1 MCSDPGFPVR
11 RFARRFHSGAWL
23 VVAVAA
29 LVAPSAL
36 AGDAAKLGV
45 VGFSA
50 DAKTFVLEEYGV
62 AAGAGQPFAHLFFY
76 DVDKQDEVVPAIR
89 ARGKQNTF
97 EGRSAFERQAGL
109 LTIRAKNWTYA
120 ERQLSGKA
128 DVTGLTASPPVLS
141 WSGPRL
147 VSETK
152 GDRKQ
157 EVEFGPKL
165 RGAKDGAT
173 KRRFEVL
180 MTTKNLAPERLD
192 AAGCA
197 PFAFE
202 VVLFDHKTKKQATLL
217 KERRP
222 ASSRACTMRAEV
234 VGIWV
239 ARGRVAVV
247 LSYDVTGF
255 EGPDTRHFAVT
266 GRIP

>member
-1 MCSDPGFPVR
+1 MCFDPGLLVR
-11 RFARRFHSGAWL
+11 RSFLFVRPLGLLAFVVAWL
-23 VVAVAA
+23 SASAAV
-29 LVAPSAL
+29 
-36 AGDAAKLGV
+36 AGDAAHLGI
-45 VGFSA
+45 VGFSG

-62 AAGAGQPFAHLFFY
+62 AAGSGQPFVHLYFY
-76 DVDKQDEVVPAIR
+76 DVDNQAEVIPAIR
-89 ARGKQNTF
+89 ARGKQNAF
-97 EGRSAFERQAGL
+97 GGRSAFERQAGL
-109 LTIRAKNWTYA
+109 LTLRAKNWTYA
-120 ERQLSGKA
+120 ERQVAPKA
-128 DVTGLTASPPVLS
+128 DVSGLVAAEPILS

-147 VSETK
+147 FSESK

-157 EVEFGPKL
+157 EVAFGPKL
-165 RGAKDGAT
+165 KGAKGST

-180 MTTKNLAPERLD
+180 MTTRNLAPERSD

-202 VVLFDHKTKKQATLL
+202 VVLFDHKTKKSATLL

-239 ARGRVAVV
+239 DRGRIAVV